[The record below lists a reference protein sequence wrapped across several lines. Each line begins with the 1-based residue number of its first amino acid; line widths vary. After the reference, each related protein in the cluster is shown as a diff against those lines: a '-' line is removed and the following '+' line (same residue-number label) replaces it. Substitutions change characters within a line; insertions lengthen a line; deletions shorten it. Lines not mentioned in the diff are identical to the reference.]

1 MNKSEGNVVYMRQKM
16 IRELFKLKAFNDK
29 NIFIDRKIEYDQRF
43 FNDGYAE
50 F

>member
-1 MNKSEGNVVYMRQKM
+1 MRK
-16 IRELFKLKAFNDK
+16 KLVRDLAKLRAFNDR

-43 FNDGYAE
+43 FNDSYAE